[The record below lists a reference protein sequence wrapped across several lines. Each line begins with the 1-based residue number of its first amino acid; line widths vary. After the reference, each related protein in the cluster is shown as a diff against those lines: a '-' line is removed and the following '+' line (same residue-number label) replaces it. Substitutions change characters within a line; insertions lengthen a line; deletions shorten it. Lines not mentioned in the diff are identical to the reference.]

1 MVNRID
7 VNKVFSTDEV
17 TLMSEFVRAYA
28 AESHSPL
35 TPARSIT
42 EVLDTEWAVEK
53 YPFYKA
59 FGEKL
64 ILSKHIVYSAEKS
77 GLREKFY
84 NEMCSWRETPMSEF
98 FRTIIEKANSATSSE
113 RFTDDDGWRYAN
125 VFDAIKRNL
134 FDLDYIVDNVYSG
147 PEMTI
152 PTPDG
157 STIKVQQGSKT
168 VKMIGKIAKAF
179 NLEGFEEFRLEHS
192 RILNTSKLEGDLCI
206 SIHPLDYMTMSEN
219 DNNWQS
225 CMNWAN
231 RGCYRRGTVEMMN
244 SPMVVVAYLTSSAP
258 MQRFGKEWN
267 NKKWRQLFVIVD
279 EAIVGVKSYPYY
291 SDTLMKISIEWLA
304 EIMNAA
310 DPACNYDMSNYQT
323 YEYEDGSFY
332 GETEDKTLPLEFN
345 TNAMYNDFGC
355 EVYHGICA
363 SKSYFAKP
371 IHIEYNYSGAS
382 QCMFCGEVVCADFSD
397 CDAKGWMP
405 AEVLVCAKCGGP
417 DTRCPEC
424 GCLYNHKESMLI
436 DGKEVCSCCYNN
448 RSSED
453 CFTHER
459 HLNST
464 MHSIRLVNET
474 FHSEMWGDYYHSG
487 IMFCDPAVINSEAWY
502 AAGLPTIIVKE
513 IRAWFGPHTEYFV
526 RYKDLPLELQK
537 KAISYI
543 GYNTYEE
550 YDEAMARNAKR
561 YYGIHE

>member
-17 TLMSEFVRAYA
+17 ALMSEFVRAYA
-28 AESHSPL
+28 AESHSPQ

-64 ILSKHIVYSAEKS
+64 ILSKHITYSTEKS
-77 GLREKFY
+77 ELREKFY

-98 FRTIIEKANSATSSE
+98 YRTVIEIANSAPSE

-134 FDLDYIVDNVYSG
+134 FDLDYIVDNVYNG
-147 PEMTI
+147 PELTI
-152 PTPDG
+152 PTPEG

-168 VKMIGKIAKAF
+168 IKMIGKIAKAF
-179 NLEGFEEFRLEHS
+179 DIEGFENFRLEHS
-192 RILNTSKLEGDLCI
+192 RILNTSRLEGDLCV

-244 SPMVVVAYLTSSAP
+244 SPMVVVAYLTSSTP

-279 EAIVGVKSYPYY
+279 EAIVGVKSYPYN

-323 YEYEDGSFY
+323 YNYEDGSFY

-363 SKSYFAKP
+363 SKPYFAKP
-371 IHIEYNYSGAS
+371 RRREYNYSGAS
-382 QCMFCGEVVCADFSD
+382 QCMFCGEIICSNYDDSD
-397 CDAKGWMP
+397 SPDWTP
-405 AEVLVCAKCGGP
+405 AESLICGKCGGP

-424 GCLYNHKESMLI
+424 GAFCNHKDFMSI
-436 DGKEVCSCCYNN
+436 DGREVCSYCYYN

-474 FHSEMWGDYYHSG
+474 FHPVMWGDYYHSG
-487 IMFCDPAVINSEAWY
+487 IMFHDPAVVNSEAWY

-513 IRAWFGPHTEYFV
+513 INEWFRPHTEYYV

-537 KAISYI
+537 KAIEYI

-550 YDEAMARNAKR
+550 YDEAMIRNAKR
-561 YYGIHE
+561 YYGICE